1 MGYLSLYFDVTDKN
15 VFILGTG
22 EVALRR
28 AGRFLDKGANVKLAG
43 DNLDEEI
50 LAKGAK
56 LVKIHTNKS
65 EDNCQNSD
73 YFEENKNIVKAE
85 VEKSDIVVIATG
97 DYALADYVSSI
108 ANNKLV
114 NRADDPVD
122 GNIIV
127 PTSFYI
133 GDVEFSIYTGGKSPL
148 MAKYLRKKIQKIIT
162 DKDILE
168 IELQNYGREL
178 LKNKVKS
185 SKRRREILYELLDNQ
200 NIIKL
205 LEDENLSQAKEE
217 VKKYINNL

>member
-43 DNLDEEI
+43 DSLDEEI
-50 LAKGAK
+50 LAKGGK
-56 LVKIHTNKS
+56 LVKIHTDRS

-73 YFEENKNIVKAE
+73 YFEDNKNIVKVE

-114 NRADDPVD
+114 NRADDPFV

-162 DKDILE
+162 DRDILE

>member
-1 MGYLSLYFDVTDKN
+1 MSYLSLYLDVTDKN

-43 DNLDEEI
+43 DSLDEEF
-50 LAKGAK
+50 LDKGAK
-56 LVKIHTNKS
+56 LVKIHADKSDNKS
-65 EDNCQNSD
+65 TDAL
-73 YFEENKNIVKAE
+73 EENKKIVKTE
-85 VEKSDIVVIATG
+85 VESSDIVVIATA

-108 ANNKLV
+108 ADNKLL
-114 NRADDPVD
+114 NRADDPFD

-148 MAKYLRKKIQKIIT
+148 MAKHLRKKIQKIIT
-162 DKDILE
+162 DKDIME
-168 IELQNYGREL
+168 IELQDFARSL
-178 LKNKVKS
+178 LKEKISS
-185 SKRRREILYELLDNQ
+185 SKRRREVLYEILENE

-205 LEDENLSQAKEE
+205 LEDENIDKAKEE
-217 VKKYINNL
+217 VEKYIDDL

>member
-1 MGYLSLYFDVTDKN
+1 MAYLSLYFDVTDKN

-43 DNLDEEI
+43 DSLDEEI
-50 LAKGAK
+50 LAKGGK
-56 LVKIHTNKS
+56 LVKIHTDKT

-85 VEKSDIVVIATG
+85 VEKSDIIVIATG

-114 NRADDPVD
+114 NRADDPAD

-162 DKDILE
+162 DRDILE

-185 SKRRREILYELLDNQ
+185 SKRRREILYELLEDQ

-205 LEDENLSQAKEE
+205 LEDENLLQAKEE

>member
-43 DNLDEEI
+43 DSLDEEI
-50 LAKGAK
+50 LAKGGK
-56 LVKIHTNKS
+56 LVKIHTDKT

-73 YFEENKNIVKAE
+73 YFEDNKNIVKVE

-114 NRADDPVD
+114 NRADDPAD

-162 DKDILE
+162 DRDILE

>member
-1 MGYLSLYFDVTDKN
+1 MAYLSLYFDVTDKN

-43 DNLDEEI
+43 DSLDEEI

-56 LVKIHTNKS
+56 LVKIHAAKS

-73 YFEENKNIVKAE
+73 YFEENKNIIKVE

-108 ANNKLV
+108 ARNKLV
-114 NRADDPVD
+114 NRADDPLD

-162 DKDILE
+162 DRDILE

>member
-1 MGYLSLYFDVTDKN
+1 MGYLSLYFDVTSKN

-28 AGRFLDKGANVKLAG
+28 AAKFLDKGANVKLAG
-43 DNLDEEI
+43 DSLDADI
-50 LAKGAK
+50 LTKGAK
-56 LVKIHTNKS
+56 LVKIHTDKS
-65 EDNCQNSD
+65 GDNHQNSD
-73 YFEENKNIVKAE
+73 FFNENKNIVKVE
-85 VEKSDIVVIATG
+85 VEKSDIVVIATE

-108 ANNKLV
+108 SHNKLV
-114 NRADDPVD
+114 NRADDPLD

-148 MAKYLRKKIQKIIT
+148 MAKYLRKKIQNIIT
-162 DKDILE
+162 DRDILE

-178 LKNKVKS
+178 LKNNVKS

-200 NIIKL
+200 KIIKL
-205 LEDENLSQAKEE
+205 LDEENLSQAKEE

>member
-1 MGYLSLYFDVTDKN
+1 MTYLSLYFDVTDKN

-43 DNLDEEI
+43 DSLDEEI
-50 LAKGAK
+50 LAKGGK
-56 LVKIHTNKS
+56 LVKIHTDKT

-85 VEKSDIVVIATG
+85 VEKSDIIVIATG

-114 NRADDPVD
+114 NRADDPAD

-162 DKDILE
+162 DRDILE

-185 SKRRREILYELLDNQ
+185 SKRRREILYELLEDQ

-205 LEDENLSQAKEE
+205 LEDENLLQAKEE

>member
-1 MGYLSLYFDVTDKN
+1 MAYLSLYFDVTDKN

-43 DNLDEEI
+43 DSLDEEI
-50 LAKGAK
+50 LAKGGK
-56 LVKIHTNKS
+56 LVKIHMDKS
-65 EDNCQNSD
+65 EDTCQNSD
-73 YFEENKNIVKAE
+73 YFEENKNIVKVE

-108 ANNKLV
+108 AHNKLV
-114 NRADDPVD
+114 NRADNPSD

-162 DKDILE
+162 DRDILE

-185 SKRRREILYELLDNQ
+185 SKRRREILYELLEDQ

-205 LEDENLSQAKEE
+205 LEDENLLQAKEE

>member
-22 EVALRR
+22 EVAIRR

-43 DNLDEEI
+43 DNLDEEM
-50 LAKGAK
+50 LAKGVK
-56 LVKIHTNKS
+56 LVKIHTDKS
-65 EDNCQNSD
+65 EDNCQNSN
-73 YFEENKNIVKAE
+73 YFEDNKNIVKAE

-114 NRADDPVD
+114 NRADDPFD

-162 DKDILE
+162 DRDILE

>member
-50 LAKGAK
+50 LAKGVK
-56 LVKIHTNKS
+56 LVKIHTDKS

-114 NRADDPVD
+114 NRADDPAD

-162 DKDILE
+162 DRDILE